1 MLEVL
6 IGIGLGLLLASNGA
20 LWLKLNNCYNSLST
34 LIQKSNDIAIDVP
47 NLDDIRDEI
56 STTIEDFIGNL
67 HVPTAQ
73 DHFIGGLSQIMQMW
87 ANEKNLQP
95 MVEQMQNQLTPG
107 TEYIEPQYPNENLP

>member
-20 LWLKLNNCYNSLST
+20 LWVKLNNCYTSLST
-34 LIQKSNDIAIDVP
+34 LIQKSNDIVVDVP

-56 STTIEDFIGNL
+56 SNTIEDFMSNL

-87 ANEKNLQP
+87 AMKKFSPIVDQI
-95 MVEQMQNQLTPG
+95 QNQLEPTM
-107 TEYIEPQYPNENLP
+107 TESDYVDGNN

>member
-20 LWLKLNNCYNSLST
+20 LWVKLNNCYNSLST
-34 LIQKSNDIAIDVP
+34 LIQKSNDISIDVP

-56 STTIEDFIGNL
+56 SNTIEDFMSNL

-87 ANEKNLQP
+87 AMKKFQP

-107 TEYIEPQYPNENLP
+107 QEYVEPQYPSEQL

>member
-6 IGIGLGLLLASNGA
+6 IGVGLGLLLASNGA
-20 LWLKLNNCYNSLST
+20 LWVKLNNCYTSLST
-34 LIQKSNDIAIDVP
+34 LIQKSNDIVVDVP

-56 STTIEDFIGNL
+56 SNTIEDFMSNL

-87 ANEKNLQP
+87 AMKKFSPIVDQI
-95 MVEQMQNQLTPG
+95 QNQL
-107 TEYIEPQYPNENLP
+107 EPNIAESDYVDGNN

>member
-6 IGIGLGLLLASNGA
+6 IGVGLGLLLASNGA
-20 LWLKLNNCYNSLST
+20 LWVKLNNCYNSLST
-34 LIQKSNDIAIDVP
+34 LIQKSNDISIDVP

-56 STTIEDFIGNL
+56 SNTIEDFMGNL

-87 ANEKNLQP
+87 AMKKFQP
-95 MVEQMQNQLTPG
+95 MMEQMQNQLEPV
-107 TEYIEPQYPNENLP
+107 IEPSIQDLP

>member
-6 IGIGLGLLLASNGA
+6 IGVGLGLLLASNGA
-20 LWLKLNNCYNSLST
+20 LWVKLNNCYNSLST
-34 LIQKSNDIAIDVP
+34 LIQKSNDISIDVP

-56 STTIEDFIGNL
+56 SNTIEDFMGNL

-87 ANEKNLQP
+87 AMKKFSP
-95 MVEQMQNQLTPG
+95 MIDEMQNQLEMPP
-107 TEYIEPQYPNENLP
+107 IPNDQVNV

>member
-6 IGIGLGLLLASNGA
+6 IGVGLGLLLASNGA
-20 LWLKLNNCYNSLST
+20 LWVKLNNCYNSLST
-34 LIQKSNDIAIDVP
+34 LIQKSNDISIDVP

-56 STTIEDFIGNL
+56 SNTIEDFMGNL

-87 ANEKNLQP
+87 AMKKFQP
-95 MVEQMQNQLTPG
+95 MMEQMQNQLEPV
-107 TEYIEPQYPNENLP
+107 IEPPIQDLP

>member
-1 MLEVL
+1 MFEVL
-6 IGIGLGLLLASNGA
+6 LGIGLGLLLASNGA
-20 LWLKLNNCYNSLST
+20 LWLKLNTCYASLSK
-34 LIQKSNDIAIDVP
+34 LIQASNELTIDVP

-56 STTIEDFIGNL
+56 SNTIEDFMGNL

-87 ANEKNLQP
+87 AMKKFQP

-107 TEYIEPQYPNENLP
+107 QEYVEPQYPSENLP